1 MCAAEQSS
9 YQVVHCMCAL
19 ILSSGSELQSSSVFS
34 CAYNLTV
41 SLRATIFLRVLA
53 SVCMWMAWLST
64 NSVCLCSL
72 LCYCIRASKK
82 NTRCNSPKEIMIKK
96 MLGWLWPQID
106 PFFANISVVSLTGF
120 YETDLEIEMKDTFVI
135 WIFFFWNS
143 LAKK

>member
-1 MCAAEQSS
+1 MCNAMCAAEQSS

-96 MLGWLWPQID
+96 MLGWLWPQSD
-106 PFFANISVVSLTGF
+106 PFFLPISQLLVWFLWNWFRNRWRILLKFESLYF
-120 YETDLEIEMKDTFVI
+120 ET
-135 WIFFFWNS
+135 S
-143 LAKK
+143 